1 MFDAADELGS
11 DDFKAGQL
19 LIFAAM
25 IPLRVPLLRPDQD
38 KQLHIIGTYNWAAEC
53 FSGSAAVPAAG

>member
-1 MFDAADELGS
+1 MFGAADELGL

-19 LIFAAM
+19 LIFTAM

-38 KQLHIIGTYNWAAEC
+38 KQLHIIGTFFMW
-53 FSGSAAVPAAG
+53 